1 MLLLQGL
8 RDTIQETLA
17 VIGCLPSRTR
27 PTFRT
32 APIVVGAGDL
42 CGVHCPLATGMLA
55 AAVALVTGAALMV
68 MVRLITLREAYDSI
82 DCPIVVLLGAMIP
95 VGEALET
102 TAGATLIAD
111 QLLRFSADIPP
122 AATLAVIL
130 IGAMILTP
138 LINNAAGAILL
149 APIAISVARGLGA
162 SVDPFLMAVCVG
174 ASCDFLTPIGHQS
187 NTLVMGSGG
196 LQIRRLRAHGSTARD
211 HHCRGFDSADPVF
224 LAARN
229 LTPS

>member
-1 MLLLQGL
+1 VLLLQGL

-17 VIGCLPSRTR
+17 VIGCLPLAERGLHFGPQR
-27 PTFRT
+27 LLLALAIF
-32 APIVVGAGDL
+32 AACIAA
-42 CGVHCPLATGMLA
+42 LATGMLA
-55 AAVALVTGAALMV
+55 AAVALVTGAALRV
-68 MVRLITLREAYDSI
+68 IRLITLREAYDSI
-82 DCPIVVLLGAMIP
+82 DWPIVVLLGAMIP

-138 LINNAAGAILL
+138 LINNAAAAILL

-187 NTLVMGSGG
+187 NTLVMGPGG
-196 LQIRRLRAHGSTARD
+196 YKIGDYARM
-211 HHCRGFDSADPVF
+211 GLP
-224 LAARN
+224 LEIIIAAVSIP
-229 LTPS
+229 LILYFWPLEI